1 MLLEIAITLIM
12 AKILN
17 YSFEKFK
24 QPGVVGEIV
33 AGIILGPCC
42 IGSLSGSS
50 VNIFGSTLFKL
61 NFNLN
66 STEFRELA
74 FIGIVFLLFIIGL
87 DTNIADLKKTSRS
100 GILTAVFG
108 IIIPFFF
115 GFIIGFVFHFDI
127 LMCMGIG
134 AIFFATSATIS
145 MRVLSDLDMLSTRV
159 GLTLQTAGIISD
171 VIGLFIFS
179 LIIGQGHPLL
189 FVLKIFIFLIFILIV
204 GFFVIKYTIKKGIT
218 RQKTMLVLSLSL
230 IICFLFSAFAE
241 DMGLAAIIGAFIA
254 GLIIKKT
261 PQSVMITGHI
271 KTIGYTFFIPL
282 FFVWI
287 GASFNFLNL
296 TSSNNIMPYIF
307 FMAFFILLGL
317 LGNFIGGAIG
327 AKISGLNKKD
337 SLSIGF
343 SMMPIMG
350 MALIFVTTEVE
361 RGIFGD
367 PTDVLAQLIKTATL
381 MLMII
386 SCLLTPHLLKR
397 NIRSTFLKNNKT
409 KLIEK
414 IGHILVD
421 RSTYKIS
428 FAKKYDSTW
437 ATKQLL
443 FNIFI
448 CSIFLQFSL
457 TIMML
462 INKSSFF
469 NILFALCSC
478 FIGTFLGYITLKY
491 ILLQKARFHY

>member
-17 YSFEKFK
+17 YTFEKFK

-50 VNIFGSTLFKL
+50 VNLFGSTLFKL

-87 DTNIADLKKTSRS
+87 DTNIADLKKTSKS

-108 IIIPFFF
+108 IIIPFLF

-159 GLTLQTAGIISD
+159 GLTLQTAGIVSD

-179 LIIGQGHPLL
+179 LIIGQGHPLV
-189 FVLKIFIFLIFILIV
+189 FVLKIFIFLFFILIV
-204 GFFVIKYTIKKGIT
+204 GFFIIKYATKKGIT
-218 RQKTMLVLSLSL
+218 RQTTMLVLSLSL
-230 IICFLFSAFAE
+230 IICFLFAAFAE

-261 PQSVMITGHI
+261 PQSVMITGYI

-296 TSSNNIMPYIF
+296 TSSNNFMPYIF

-317 LGNFIGGAIG
+317 LGNFIGG
-327 AKISGLNKKD
+327 
-337 SLSIGF
+337 
-343 SMMPIMG
+343 
-350 MALIFVTTEVE
+350 
-361 RGIFGD
+361 
-367 PTDVLAQLIKTATL
+367 TDYGNR
-381 MLMII
+381 
-386 SCLLTPHLLKR
+386 KR
-397 NIRSTFLKNNKT
+397 K
-409 KLIEK
+409 
-414 IGHILVD
+414 
-421 RSTYKIS
+421 
-428 FAKKYDSTW
+428 
-437 ATKQLL
+437 
-443 FNIFI
+443 
-448 CSIFLQFSL
+448 
-457 TIMML
+457 
-462 INKSSFF
+462 
-469 NILFALCSC
+469 
-478 FIGTFLGYITLKY
+478 
-491 ILLQKARFHY
+491 